1 MTDCPKPKPKPWEL
15 PYLYILMREDLGG
28 SGGKIGAQ
36 TAHAA
41 NKLETLVKKT
51 EKAGIFEARPIEE
64 HPAELII
71 EVTDPLSDRQR
82 ESLQLF
88 DEWKESSGQGFGTT
102 IVLAVPNFQTLAKV
116 ITAAKEQDF
125 FSDTVFDESYPVPDP
140 SGKFTHLV
148 PCTTCGFIFGRKG
161 QLAVLTERFPLL

>member
-41 NKLETLVKKT
+41 NKLETHIKRVKLNALP
-51 EKAGIFEARPIEE
+51 AGRM
-64 HPAELII
+64 H
-71 EVTDPLSDRQR
+71 
-82 ESLQLF
+82 ESLTLF
-88 DEWKESSGQGFGTT
+88 DEWKESSGQGFGVT
-102 IVLAVPNFQTLAKV
+102 IILAVPNFQNLAKV
-116 ITAAKEQDF
+116 ITAAKEQGF
-125 FSDTVFDESYPVPDP
+125 IAATGFDETYPVPDP

-148 PCTTCGFIFGRKG
+148 PCTTCGYIFGKKG
-161 QLAVLTERFPLL
+161 ELAVLTERFSLL